1 MWCHRIFAQLRSQRK
16 TCGVGWWEESAK
28 SPHQRVQQLARIK
41 AAWAATVFVPG
52 WTWQEEKDL
61 QIITTSYRIGLTWNA
76 GQEVRNAMPIPILR
90 WPFDALL
97 LLLYQ
102 FVISGD
108 QFFTKKTVGKKVRRD
123 LYTCNGT
130 STQMKCTYQNE
141 INNQQN
147 KYIIVCIMNLCW
159 GRLMWVCLRIIYFC
173 WVSWKIAFKASRL
186 KTLCA
191 SICRRCISRVF
202 LGALFWR
209 GWSSRKRS
217 CRSWRSSSFQWNG
230 PTSVVELLSFE
241 MLFSCEHLWIC
252 EPLKVSSF
260 WLLHVAVAYCSIF
273 WRLHRFLVQ
282 NSNPGRRPLPLN
294 QRRESAGL
302 WKIPMMCHQ
311 MTTCQWMEGG
321 IQVRFHQTPLS
332 TSTTFHRT
340 LVSTLMRFRQI
351 LMLTS
356 SQRRNMRKPMGR
368 EKVSDP

>member
-1 MWCHRIFAQLRSQRK
+1 MRRIGEKS
-16 TCGVGWWEESAK
+16 SSK
-28 SPHQRVQQLARIK
+28 SPATCPHQSRMGSHRFCAGLDMTRRKRLADHHNFLSDRLDLKCRSGSKECNAHSYFALAI
-41 AAWAATVFVPG
+41 WRFVVA
-52 WTWQEEKDL
+52 
-61 QIITTSYRIGLTWNA
+61 IISVCNI
-76 GQEVRNAMPIPILR
+76 R
-90 WPFDALL
+90 WPVF
-97 LLLYQ
+97 YK
-102 FVISGD
+102 
-108 QFFTKKTVGKKVRRD
+108 KKTVGKKVRRD